1 MCSLGGRLRVS
12 PRQPSRHGPRRDRVE
27 QPISLMTMPIRLL
40 VLAAFIAA
48 CSGSPVTVASPAT
61 TVAPPTVAATT
72 TSPVASPV
80 PTTSP
85 APTAPVAIDSCGTV
99 AKVIADG
106 AQMVVDVVADGVTTQ
121 YNLQYQFAYPKDSA
135 ASQSVLIR
143 AAQNTTQLLLLRG
156 RQVAPDT
163 GLPNTIQ
170 LRDYMVTKVGA
181 CPLTASIQPT
191 PNAFMLPPGCGYVGS
206 PTVGTDYSAWK
217 FDCGEGAN
225 HDARGAIAYS
235 LAQQGWTGC
244 GVGLG
249 SATWMK
255 GDLRL
260 IVSEG
265 SGVPGTNGLPTLTQP
280 ARPGGTACG

>member
-1 MCSLGGRLRVS
+1 
-12 PRQPSRHGPRRDRVE
+12 
-27 QPISLMTMPIRLL
+27 
-40 VLAAFIAA
+40 
-48 CSGSPVTVASPAT
+48 
-61 TVAPPTVAATT
+61 
-72 TSPVASPV
+72 
-80 PTTSP
+80 
-85 APTAPVAIDSCGTV
+85 V
-99 AKVIADG
+99 AKLIADG

-121 YNLQYQFAYPKDSA
+121 YNLQYQFAYPKGSA
-135 ASQSVLIR
+135 AGQADVIR
-143 AAQNTTQLLLLRG
+143 AAQDVLYRLMLRG

-170 LRDYMVTKVGA
+170 LRDFMATKVVR
-181 CPLTASIQPT
+181 CETVASIQPK
-191 PNAFMLPPGCGYVGS
+191 PNAFVLPLGCGYVGS
-206 PTVGTDYSAWK
+206 PTVGTDYSAWQ

-225 HDARGAIAYS
+225 HDARGALGYS

-249 SATWMK
+249 NATWMK

-265 SGVPGTNGLPTLTQP
+265 SAVPGPSGLPTLTQP